1 MSNGQKHAN
10 IHQFMIYMVT
20 MATRGGRGTVDP
32 HHTKVRVVMVSCYMG
47 YVGQFLCDLELYCS
61 KGHM

>member
-1 MSNGQKHAN
+1 MSNGQEHAN

-32 HHTKVRVVMVSCYMG
+32 HHTKVRVVMVSCCMG
-47 YVGQFLCDLELYCS
+47 YVGHFPL
-61 KGHM
+61 